1 MSTPSDARVT
11 VGVMVDLERDVRGF
25 ITENFILDGQ
35 GIASDASLTQQG
47 VLDSMGVLELI
58 MFIEE
63 RFGVKVPD
71 EDTLPENLD
80 SVARIVH
87 YVGSRLDQN
96 RG

>member
-1 MSTPSDARVT
+1 MTTEPKDIEKDVREFIADNFVMGEDA
-11 VGVMVDLERDVRGF
+11 DEIERD
-25 ITENFILDGQ
+25 E
-35 GIASDASLTQQG
+35 SLTQSG

-80 SVARIVH
+80 SVGRISD
-87 YVGSRLDQN
+87 YVRGRLEGAEAQ